1 MTAFPPLA
9 AVFLTHFDDIK
20 GQSVLYYSSLA
31 DIPAGTIEHT
41 TLPSGLH
48 NLSEDLICFRHH
60 DRPGVGLFRSREKP
74 EGENRGR
81 GRTMGVV
88 GVVLAEGDVSDL
100 YSFKSALRE
109 IYDNLEN
116 LSQSPFISSAEQDGE
131 REKVLDGLWETS
143 RADKVDKLGTAM
155 DGGKENELERV
166 HKLITERGRIPA
178 VHPIA
183 FMPLLLGLLGPNIVP
198 VYKAALSG
206 QRILL
211 YSSPPILPLG
221 ALAWN
226 IWALSLPPQASL
238 THREAEISEWL
249 GNVGLMD
256 LDTVKANKGG
266 WVATTS
272 DMIFKSHT
280 KLYDIFID
288 LSSNPLPPTPV
299 SSPSS
304 FTSPSPVILST
315 STSSS
320 NTIPLTYTLPSLPL
334 YRSLLLLTSS
344 PPTIHAGMWKEG
356 GWWLIIYELLE
367 KVWKVCVGV
376 CGFAVG
382 RGDVGV
388 QGGGGGGVRLPDD
401 EEEEQLLENAG
412 EGDLLDL
419 LEEAG
424 DEAGTV
430 QGESAPEAEEDEA
443 VRQGRLIL
451 RQLFHHTYHLHSHL
465 LSVLNS
471 RPRGERSIGQLTDL
485 EVKTLSGRWA
495 GAQDAAFWR
504 GVARR
509 WGAIVDLDE
518 E

>member
-1 MTAFPPLA
+1 M
-9 AVFLTHFDDIK
+9 
-20 GQSVLYYSSLA
+20 YYSSLP
-31 DIPAGTIEHT
+31 DIPEGTIEHA

-60 DRPGVGLFRSREKP
+60 GRPGVGLFRSREKP

-88 GVVLAEGDVSDL
+88 GVVLEEEDVTNL
-100 YSFKSALRE
+100 YSSKSALEE
-109 IYDNLEN
+109 IYDKLEN

-131 REKVLDGLWETS
+131 RDNVLDEVWETY
-143 RADKVDKLGTAM
+143 RADKVRKLETAI
-155 DGGKENELERV
+155 DEGKENELDRV
-166 HKLITERGRIPA
+166 HKLITERGRVPA

-183 FMPLLLGLLGPNIVP
+183 FMPLLLGILGPNIVP

-206 QRILL
+206 QHILL
-211 YSSPPILPLG
+211 YSQPPILPLS

-226 IWALSLPPQASL
+226 IWALSLPPRAAL
-238 THREAEISEWL
+238 ANGEAEISEWL

-256 LDTVKANKGG
+256 LDNVKAKKGG

-304 FTSPSPVILST
+304 FTSPSPIILST
-315 STSSS
+315 STSPSS
-320 NTIPLTYTLPSLPL
+320 SSATPLTYTLPSLPL

-356 GWWLIIYELLE
+356 GWWLVIYELLE

-376 CGFAVG
+376 CEFAAG
-382 RGDVGV
+382 RGNIGM
-388 QGGGGGGVRLPDD
+388 QGGGVRLQDG
-401 EEEEQLLENAG
+401 EEEEQLLDNAG
-412 EGDLLDL
+412 EDDLLDL

-424 DEAGTV
+424 DEAATV
-430 QGESAPEAEEDEA
+430 QGDSAPEPEEDEA

-465 LSVLNS
+465 LSVLNG
-471 RPRGERSIGQLTDL
+471 RPRGERSMGQLSDL

-495 GAQDAAFWR
+495 GAQDAMFWR

-509 WGAIVDLDE
+509 WGSIVDLDE

>member
-1 MTAFPPLA
+1 MTAFPSLA
-9 AVFLTHFDDIK
+9 AVFLTYFDDIK
-20 GQSVLYYSSLA
+20 GQSVLYYSSLP
-31 DIPAGTIEHT
+31 DIPEGTIEHA

-60 DRPGVGLFRSREKP
+60 GRPGVGLFRSREKP

-88 GVVLAEGDVSDL
+88 GVVLEEEDVTNL
-100 YSFKSALRE
+100 YSSKSALEE
-109 IYDNLEN
+109 IYDKLEN

-131 REKVLDGLWETS
+131 RDKVLDEVWETY
-143 RADKVDKLGTAM
+143 RADKVRKLETAI
-155 DGGKENELERV
+155 DEGKENELDRV
-166 HKLITERGRIPA
+166 HKLITERGRVPA

-183 FMPLLLGLLGPNIVP
+183 FMPLLLGILGPNIVP

-206 QRILL
+206 QHILL
-211 YSSPPILPLG
+211 YSQPPILPLS

-226 IWALSLPPQASL
+226 IWALSLPPRAAL
-238 THREAEISEWL
+238 ANGEAEISEWL

-256 LDTVKANKGG
+256 LDNVKAKKGG

-304 FTSPSPVILST
+304 FTSPSPIILST
-315 STSSS
+315 STSPSS
-320 NTIPLTYTLPSLPL
+320 SSATPLTYTLPSLPL

-356 GWWLIIYELLE
+356 GWWLVIYELLE

-376 CGFAVG
+376 CEFAAG
-382 RGDVGV
+382 RGNIGM
-388 QGGGGGGVRLPDD
+388 QGGGVRLQDG
-401 EEEEQLLENAG
+401 EEEEQLLDNAG
-412 EGDLLDL
+412 EDDLLDL

-424 DEAGTV
+424 DEAATV
-430 QGESAPEAEEDEA
+430 QGDSAPEPEEDEA
-443 VRQGRLIL
+443 VRQGTLIL

-465 LSVLNS
+465 LSVLNG
-471 RPRGERSIGQLTDL
+471 RPRGERSMGQLSDL

-495 GAQDAAFWR
+495 GAQDAMFWR

-509 WGAIVDLDE
+509 WGSIVDLDE

>member
-1 MTAFPPLA
+1 MTAFPSLA
-9 AVFLTHFDDIK
+9 AVFLTYFDDIK
-20 GQSVLYYSSLA
+20 GQSVLYYSSLP
-31 DIPAGTIEHT
+31 DIPEGTIEHA

-60 DRPGVGLFRSREKP
+60 GRPGVGLFRSREKP

-88 GVVLAEGDVSDL
+88 GVVLEEEDVTNL
-100 YSFKSALRE
+100 YSSKSALEE
-109 IYDNLEN
+109 IYDKLEN

-131 REKVLDGLWETS
+131 RDKVLDEVWETY
-143 RADKVDKLGTAM
+143 RADKVRKLETAI
-155 DGGKENELERV
+155 DEGKENELDRV
-166 HKLITERGRIPA
+166 HKLITERGRVPA

-183 FMPLLLGLLGPNIVP
+183 FMPLLLGILGPNIVP

-206 QRILL
+206 QHILL
-211 YSSPPILPLG
+211 YSQPPILPLS

-226 IWALSLPPQASL
+226 IWALSLPPRAAL
-238 THREAEISEWL
+238 ANGEAEISEWL

-256 LDTVKANKGG
+256 LDNVKAKKGG

-304 FTSPSPVILST
+304 FTSPSPIILST
-315 STSSS
+315 STSPSS
-320 NTIPLTYTLPSLPL
+320 SSATPLTYTLPSLPL

-356 GWWLIIYELLE
+356 GWWLVIYELLE

-376 CGFAVG
+376 CEFAAG
-382 RGDVGV
+382 RGNIGM
-388 QGGGGGGVRLPDD
+388 QGGGVRLQDG
-401 EEEEQLLENAG
+401 EEEEQLLDNAG
-412 EGDLLDL
+412 EDDLLDL

-424 DEAGTV
+424 DEAATV
-430 QGESAPEAEEDEA
+430 QGDSAPEPEEDEA

-465 LSVLNS
+465 LSVLNG
-471 RPRGERSIGQLTDL
+471 RPRGERSMGQLSDL

-495 GAQDAAFWR
+495 GAQDAMFWR

-509 WGAIVDLDE
+509 WGSIVDLDE

>member
-1 MTAFPPLA
+1 MTAFPSLA
-9 AVFLTHFDDIK
+9 AVFLTYFDDIK
-20 GQSVLYYSSLA
+20 GQSVLYYSSLP
-31 DIPAGTIEHT
+31 DIPEGTIEHA

-60 DRPGVGLFRSREKP
+60 GRPGVGLFRSREKP

-88 GVVLAEGDVSDL
+88 GVVLEEGDVTNL
-100 YSFKSALRE
+100 YSSKSALEE
-109 IYDNLEN
+109 IYDKLEN

-131 REKVLDGLWETS
+131 RDKVLDEVWETY
-143 RADKVDKLGTAM
+143 RADKVRKLETAI
-155 DGGKENELERV
+155 DEGKENELDRV
-166 HKLITERGRIPA
+166 HKLITERGRVPA

-183 FMPLLLGLLGPNIVP
+183 FMPLLLGILGPNIVP

-211 YSSPPILPLG
+211 YSQPPILPLS

-226 IWALSLPPQASL
+226 IWALSLPPRAAL
-238 THREAEISEWL
+238 ANGEAEISEWL

-256 LDTVKANKGG
+256 LDNVKAKKGG

-304 FTSPSPVILST
+304 FTSPSPIILST
-315 STSSS
+315 STSPSS
-320 NTIPLTYTLPSLPL
+320 SSATPLTYTLPSLPL

-356 GWWLIIYELLE
+356 GWWLVIYELLE

-376 CGFAVG
+376 CEFAAG
-382 RGDVGV
+382 RGNIGM
-388 QGGGGGGVRLPDD
+388 QGGGVRLQDG
-401 EEEEQLLENAG
+401 EEEEQLLDNAG
-412 EGDLLDL
+412 EDDLLDL

-424 DEAGTV
+424 DEAATV
-430 QGESAPEAEEDEA
+430 QGESAPEPEEDEA

-465 LSVLNS
+465 LSVLNG
-471 RPRGERSIGQLTDL
+471 RPRGERSMGQLSDL

-495 GAQDAAFWR
+495 GAQDAMFWR

-509 WGAIVDLDE
+509 WGSIVDLDE